1 MTITQKKTQMVTNY
15 QSYNRPV
22 MDTHTAMALKLVGQ
36 FQEVVSLG
44 FSEENWDTAAR
55 ILWDFARLSEKRH
68 VDALGD
74 LMTEM
79 YVYPSFAR
87 IQEVCDQVSG
97 NFVKY
102 QLAGR

>member
-22 MDTHTAMALKLVGQ
+22 VDSHSAIGVKLIGQ

-55 ILWDFARLSEKRH
+55 ILWDFARLADKKS
-68 VDALGD
+68 VDALGN

-79 YVYPSFAR
+79 YVYPSFTR
-87 IQEVCDQVSG
+87 IQEVCEQVSSH
-97 NFVKY
+97 FVKY
-102 QLAGR
+102 QPASR